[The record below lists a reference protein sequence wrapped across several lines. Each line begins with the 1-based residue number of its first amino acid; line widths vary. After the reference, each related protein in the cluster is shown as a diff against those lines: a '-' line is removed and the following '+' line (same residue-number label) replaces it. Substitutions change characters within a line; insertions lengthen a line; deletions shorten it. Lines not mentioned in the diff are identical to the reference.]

1 MTNPQLDIRQLAPLE
16 VVAAAHIGPYA
27 EMHAAF
33 SRLAAWL
40 DEQGQ
45 FGPDTQCLGIFHDDP
60 EAVPAARL
68 RSHACFALGEGTTAL
83 ALPGQFEHLTISGGP
98 YAVVIHRGPYARL
111 GESYRWL
118 FQEWLPASG
127 HAPAEAPSFER
138 YLNDPRDTPA
148 EQLLTEICLPL
159 R

>member
-16 VVAAAHIGPYA
+16 VVAVAHIGPYA
-27 EMHAAF
+27 EMHVAF

-60 EAVPAARL
+60 ETVPAAQL
-68 RSHACFALGEGTTAL
+68 RSHACFALGEGTAAL

-98 YAVVIHRGPYARL
+98 YAVLIHRGPYARL

-127 HAPAEAPSFER
+127 RAPAEAPSFER
-138 YLNDPRDTPA
+138 YLDDPRDTPA